1 LNFRLIGS
9 VLIVNQIHRF
19 SFHHIDSIGVARN
32 PPRKQIFVAK
42 VLSGFT
48 VPSFGAL
55 VNNLDN
61 FVDKDDY
68 LILQALGCLSELSN
82 PTEAENKLNPLARR
96 IKV

>member
-1 LNFRLIGS
+1 MIPAQVKWFDAKILDFRLIGS

-19 SFHHIDSIGVARN
+19 RFHHIDCIGVARN

-61 FVDKDDY
+61 FIDKDDY
-68 LILQALGCLSELSN
+68 LIL
-82 PTEAENKLNPLARR
+82 
-96 IKV
+96 